1 MRLPWGVI
9 SILFPFHGVCR
20 PFPNPSRTALIAYG
34 KCIAETP
41 QGCSPQI
48 DVKSMNEVNGPLVRL
63 SEGAMEGK
71 WRSIIEGRNISY
83 TLDNTPVNYLVPRI
97 ESIDPCT
104 VRRATSPQL
113 SRQFSR
119 RVSLQRGHL
128 SKKLAGS
135 KEVARNDVNKIL
147 IKKFCIVRNLFG
159 RGIEI
164 DLISILSNLLMI
176 SRCSF
181 KLKWSLSDFSAD
193 GKSISLRQVINT

>member
-71 WRSIIEGRNISY
+71 
-83 TLDNTPVNYLVPRI
+83 
-97 ESIDPCT
+97 
-104 VRRATSPQL
+104 
-113 SRQFSR
+113 
-119 RVSLQRGHL
+119 
-128 SKKLAGS
+128 
-135 KEVARNDVNKIL
+135 
-147 IKKFCIVRNLFG
+147 
-159 RGIEI
+159 
-164 DLISILSNLLMI
+164 
-176 SRCSF
+176 
-181 KLKWSLSDFSAD
+181 
-193 GKSISLRQVINT
+193 